1 MMNSIHSD
9 FLYLTNSHRK
19 VGVLFLIFYLR
30 YYNRGCMKKIF
41 SSVAILYCCTFS
53 FSHAYSSDD
62 AARANLIAQAGL
74 IVSHEDIGSF
84 RLDDSMLRQELIG
97 TALKLA

>member
-1 MMNSIHSD
+1 
-9 FLYLTNSHRK
+9 
-19 VGVLFLIFYLR
+19 
-30 YYNRGCMKKIF
+30 MKKF
-41 SSVAILYCCTFS
+41 LSCVLCAMYCVFGTAFG
-53 FSHAYSSDD
+53 YSSDD